1 MVCAAEQYE
10 TVKEFLNVV
19 ISVVVVGLYFA
30 VLLRVDSGC
39 FINISF
45 KNVQAINDYSFYKEI
60 KTSQAKRSEPNN
72 NQMKRMRRKKM
83 VKDDEDKNIFE
94 TILKRESQTEE

>member
-19 ISVVVVGLYFA
+19 ISVVGLYFA

-45 KNVQAINDYSFYKEI
+45 KIFQAINDYSFYKEI

-72 NQMKRMRRKKM
+72 NQMKRMRKKM

-94 TILKRESQTEE
+94 TILKRESQTGE